1 MLNKKRLMLRLAR
14 LSFAFSAFFYAF
26 IDATLFGAIIPESQ
40 APAYWIPVSVV
51 MFLLTFAIT
60 LTPLFWKQSF
70 SQTIREHYA
79 GIVLL
84 TATPAILVSSGFLDL
99 VSASVI
105 EAIRGNGPLNWLN
118 YSNWWWMD
126 PYPVG
131 GRPIPWSIA
140 WLVSLASGHEHT
152 LLADMFIG
160 SAVGLGLLLLMW
172 AAYARY

>member
-1 MLNKKRLMLRLAR
+1 LHKKKQMLRMALF
-14 LSFAFSAFFYAF
+14 SFTFSTFFYALV
-26 IDATLFGAIIPESQ
+26 DATLFGAIISENL
-40 APAYWIPVSVV
+40 APAYWIPVSVA
-51 MFLLTFAIT
+51 MFLLTFAVT

-70 SQTIREHYA
+70 SQTIREQYA
-79 GIVLL
+79 GIALL
-84 TATPAILVSSGFLDL
+84 MATPVILVSSGFLDL

-105 EAIRGNGPLNWLN
+105 ETIRGNGPLNWLN
-118 YSNWWWMD
+118 YPNWWWMD

-172 AAYARY
+172 VAYARY